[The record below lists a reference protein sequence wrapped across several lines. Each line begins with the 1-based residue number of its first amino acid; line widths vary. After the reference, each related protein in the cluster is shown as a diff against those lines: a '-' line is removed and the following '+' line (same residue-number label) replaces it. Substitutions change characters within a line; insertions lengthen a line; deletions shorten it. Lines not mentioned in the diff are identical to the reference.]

1 MKRLVLFII
10 VVLSVTM
17 SFAAKNKK
25 KVQLQLKPMTEFV
38 GELMSKMTVQEK
50 IGQLNL
56 LPSGDIQ
63 TGISENSSVSE
74 AIRNGRLGAILN
86 LKGVDNIQ
94 KVQQMAVEESRLGIP
109 LIFGMDVIH
118 GYETIFPIPLALAS
132 SWDIPAIEQSARI
145 AAKEATAD
153 GLFWT
158 YSPMVDISID
168 PRWGRVAEGAGED
181 PFLGSRIAEAMV
193 RGYQGD
199 GSTYDTDQMMAC
211 LKHYALYGG
220 SEAGRDYNTVDM
232 SRIRMYNQYF
242 LPYKAAV
249 EAGVGSVMSSF
260 NTVDYVPATGNRWL
274 LTDVLRQQWKFDGF
288 VVTDYGAINE
298 MMNHGM
304 GNQQQVAALA
314 LKAGTDM
321 DMCSEAFTATL
332 EKSLQEGKVS
342 MDEINQA
349 CRRVLEAKYKL
360 GLFHDPYRYCDK
372 KRRASDIYTAEHR
385 QAARNLAAETFV
397 LLKNDHVLPLK
408 KQGIIALI
416 GPLADTKNNIPGSWS
431 PTATYQYPTLRE
443 GMQKALHGKA
453 TLLYAQGSNICRD
466 SVLQADGSFYR
477 SIPRGDDARMK
488 QDALAIAQKADV
500 IVCAMGELQEMSGEC
515 ASRSDL
521 ELFDVQRELLEE
533 LLKLNKPLVLLNFAG
548 RPTVM
553 TWEQQHVPAILNVW
567 FAGSETGDAICDVLF
582 GDKSPSGKLTMSMP
596 QNMGQIPV
604 YYNHLNTGRPVEE
617 YTQKFVK
624 FQSNYLDVRNEP
636 LYPFGYGLSYTSFEY
651 SDITLSSE
659 QMLADGSIT
668 ASVTV
673 KNTGN
678 YDADEVV
685 QLYIRDIVGS
695 ISRPVKELKGFQRI
709 HLKVG
714 ESQDVTFTI
723 TPDLLKFYDYN
734 LNYVLEEGTFIIM
747 IGSNSRDVKKKT
759 ITIL

>member
-1 MKRLVLFII
+1 MIMAITLG
-10 VVLSVTM
+10 VTTG
-17 SFAAKNKK
+17 FAAKNKK
-25 KVQLQLKPMTEFV
+25 KVQQPLKPMNEFV
-38 GELMSKMTVQEK
+38 DELMSKMTVQEK

-63 TGISENSSVSE
+63 TGVSENSSISD
-74 AIRNGRLGAILN
+74 AIRQGRLGAILN
-86 LKGVDNIQ
+86 LKGVDNIR
-94 KVQQMAVEESRLGIP
+94 KVQKMAVEESRLGIP
-109 LIFGMDVIH
+109 IIFGMDVIH
-118 GYETIFPIPLALAS
+118 GYETIFPIPLALAC

-153 GLFWT
+153 GLCWT

-199 GSTYDTDQMMAC
+199 LSCRDQLMAC

-242 LPYKAAV
+242 PPYKAAV

-260 NTVDYVPATGNRWL
+260 NTVDYVPATANKWL

-288 VVTDYGAINE
+288 LVTDYGAINE

-332 EKSLQEGKVS
+332 EKSLLEGKVT
-342 MDEINQA
+342 MAHIDLA

-360 GLFHDPYRYCDK
+360 GLFADPYRYCDK
-372 KRRASDIYTAEHR
+372 SRRATDIYTQEHR
-385 QAARNLAAETFV
+385 QAARQLATETFV
-397 LLKNDHVLPLK
+397 LLKNDHVLPLR

-416 GPLADTKNNIPGSWS
+416 GPLADSKNNVPGSWA

-443 GMQKALHGKA
+443 GMQRALQGKA

-477 SIPRGDDARMK
+477 SIPRGNDAQMK
-488 QDALAIAQKADV
+488 QQALEIAGKADV

-515 ASRSDL
+515 ASRSNL

-533 LLKLNKPLVLLNFAG
+533 LLKLGKPLVLLNFAG
-548 RPTVM
+548 RPTVLS
-553 TWEQQHVPAILNVW
+553 WEQQHVPAILNVW

-582 GDKSPSGKLTMSMP
+582 GDKAPSGKLTMSMP
-596 QNMGQIPV
+596 QNMGQIPI

-617 YTQKFVK
+617 GTKKFVK

-636 LYPFGYGLSYTSFEY
+636 LYPFGYGLSYTTFEY
-651 SDITLSSE
+651 SDITLSSN
-659 QMLADGSIT
+659 QMKENETIT

-678 YDADEVV
+678 CAADEVV
-685 QLYIRDIVGS
+685 QLYIRDVVGT
-695 ISRPVKELKGFQRI
+695 ISRPVKELKGFKRI
-709 HLKVG
+709 HLNAG
-714 ESQDVTFTI
+714 ESQTISFTI
-723 TPDLLKFYDYN
+723 TPDLLRFYDYQ
-734 LNYVLEEGTFIIM
+734 LDYVIEPGDFDIM
-747 IGSNSRDVKKKT
+747 IGPNSRDVKKKT
-759 ITIL
+759 ITVL

>member
-86 LKGVDNIQ
+86 LKGVDKIQ

-714 ESQDVTFTI
+714 ESQNVTFTI

>member
-1 MKRLVLFII
+1 MKRIAMIMAITLG
-10 VVLSVTM
+10 VTTG
-17 SFAAKNKK
+17 FAAKNKK
-25 KVQLQLKPMTEFV
+25 KVQQPLKPMNEFV
-38 GELMSKMTVQEK
+38 DELMSKMTVQEK

-63 TGISENSSVSE
+63 TGVSENSSISD
-74 AIRNGRLGAILN
+74 AIRQGRLGAILN
-86 LKGVDNIQ
+86 LKGVDNIR
-94 KVQQMAVEESRLGIP
+94 KVQKMAVEESRLGIP
-109 LIFGMDVIH
+109 IIFGMDVIH
-118 GYETIFPIPLALAS
+118 GYETIFPIPLALAC

-153 GLFWT
+153 GLCWT

-199 GSTYDTDQMMAC
+199 LSCRDQLMAC

-242 LPYKAAV
+242 PPYKAAV

-260 NTVDYVPATGNRWL
+260 NTVDYVPATANKWL

-332 EKSLQEGKVS
+332 EKSLLEGKVT
-342 MDEINQA
+342 MAHIDLA

-360 GLFHDPYRYCDK
+360 GLFADPYRYCDK
-372 KRRASDIYTAEHR
+372 SRRATDIYTQEHR
-385 QAARNLAAETFV
+385 QAARQLATETFV
-397 LLKNDHVLPLK
+397 LLKNDHVLPLR

-416 GPLADTKNNIPGSWS
+416 GPLADSKNNVPGSWA

-443 GMQKALHGKA
+443 GMQRALQGKA

-477 SIPRGDDARMK
+477 SIPRGNDAQMK
-488 QDALAIAQKADV
+488 QQALEIAGKADV

-515 ASRSDL
+515 ASRSNL

-533 LLKLNKPLVLLNFAG
+533 LLKLGKPLVLLNFAG
-548 RPTVM
+548 RPTVLS
-553 TWEQQHVPAILNVW
+553 WEQQHVPAILNVW

-582 GDKSPSGKLTMSMP
+582 GDKAPSGKLTMSMP
-596 QNMGQIPV
+596 QNMGQIPI

-617 YTQKFVK
+617 GTKKFVK

-636 LYPFGYGLSYTSFEY
+636 LYPFGYGLSYTTFEY
-651 SDITLSSE
+651 SDITLSSN
-659 QMLADGSIT
+659 QMKENETIT

-678 YDADEVV
+678 CAADEVV
-685 QLYIRDIVGS
+685 QLYIRDVVGT
-695 ISRPVKELKGFQRI
+695 ISRPVKELKGFKRI
-709 HLKVG
+709 HLNAG
-714 ESQDVTFTI
+714 ESQTISFTI
-723 TPDLLKFYDYN
+723 TPDLLRFYDYQ
-734 LNYVLEEGTFIIM
+734 LDYVIEPGDFDIM
-747 IGSNSRDVKKKT
+747 IGPNSRDVKKKT
-759 ITIL
+759 ITVL

>member
-50 IGQLNL
+50 IGQLSL

-86 LKGVDNIQ
+86 LKGVDKIQ

-304 GNQQQVAALA
+304 GNQQQVAVLA

>member
-118 GYETIFPIPLALAS
+118 GYETIFPIPLALAC

-304 GNQQQVAALA
+304 GNQQQVAVLA

-521 ELFDVQRELLEE
+521 ELFGVQRELLEE